1 MEEKVLDT
9 EVEGIAIDATNPDDI
24 QVVDDAAAK
33 ERRMKA
39 IASMMKAIASM
50 PRFKSVEERRREKLD
65 KMIEKHNN
73 FEGPEWKKAQLE
85 NKIWKLKH
93 KIGYN
98 KRQC

>member
-9 EVEGIAIDATNPDDI
+9 QVDGIAIDATSPDDI
-24 QVVDDAAAK
+24 QVVDNAAAK
-33 ERRMKA
+33 ERL
-39 IASMMKAIASM
+39 MKAIASM
-50 PRFKSVEERRREKLD
+50 PGFKSVDERRREKLD
-65 KMIEKHNN
+65 KMIEKYNS

-98 KRQC
+98 KR